1 MRVQGTLVKVVI
13 LFSLVNVGHA
23 QTAQSSAREVQCEPA
38 VYRPAASFISWD
50 DDPVYSMRPVFHTAV
65 GDDLYYVGDILRLTQ
80 KDFASIVREMNAG
93 RSDIDRIIFD
103 AREIIVEGPLS
114 FEHAELVFRSDILT
128 FGPEGRISF
137 VGAVDQAHTDRVRIV
152 TRSLRFNNS
161 LPYPFQFEIEKG
173 DSRVVEIT
181 ASEVVQSGTPLTQS
195 SAPNALWANTLT
207 GAYNLAPLDPAVFK
221 TTVGDKAAET
231 VKHTT
236 ADEVAWPQYTVAKLL
251 KFHNRDPYGKDNLD
265 LLRTKMAELTPVIE
279 VVHSPG
285 TITQF
290 YRLNNRIEA
299 RVDQFGHRANYTPR
313 ISLQQQTKST
323 EDIGSELT
331 DGQFFS
337 NLRKLIVEA
346 YTKPKVDQTE
356 VDGLADSVKKRQ
368 EEQAEFTVA
377 MDKLENDNR
386 QHHTA
391 FLQLKEQIAKRQQEI
406 ARATQEEID
415 KQKTAAD
422 VKRGFSVG
430 TAVVAVA
437 VSIVATPAAGA
448 AVGAGGNLIG
458 NLVYANQS
466 GKVDLET
473 IATALADAG
482 KYYDAMDKTFKAW
495 DSFKAAQG
503 TATAVLIDGKKVTVK
518 DPTPDDKNHTREVT
532 KEEAAKNWGKSA
544 KDLFSAFYDIY
555 DTLKP
560 QKPTPLDLT
569 KKEDA
574 DPQLMAYIA
583 QLAEVQS
590 QESKTLD
597 AIQAALGQQAIAV
610 QAQEEELA
618 QLRDLRDSKVVN
630 DADYERWKMASLS
643 LWQSE
648 VGRVSDSVYTLNRAY
663 FYATGRTI
671 DRTKAIADYFDEIQ
685 ASMMTG
691 LYDPTMLAEDTTPA
705 GLEKALARQ
714 QLHIKM
720 AVEATT
726 ISATRGWNDYAT
738 SLARNPDHFREV
750 YEFRLADPDL
760 QKAGFL
766 RALNAQIRL
775 KIALKDESPTLI
787 PLPVPMEILPTQT
800 PGPEWLTDMAITKI
814 EFSQGAGAVGNSG
827 LTFILV
833 HPGYGKLFRADGTCS
848 VFDMRDP
855 NTIAQRQRT
864 TPIGSIDPRWQTRP
878 VEKIDTQGAS
888 GYYAFYPLRTEL
900 LLMVQVTSRNW
911 KAIPEVKYLQIGL
924 EQLR

>member
-1 MRVQGTLVKVVI
+1 MRIRGTLVAAAILVSFLDVI
-13 LFSLVNVGHA
+13 RA
-23 QTAQSSAREVQCEPA
+23 QTPISSAREVQCAPA
-38 VYRPAASFISWD
+38 VYRPATSFISWD
-50 DDPVYSMRPVFHTAV
+50 DDPVYTMRPVFHTVV

-103 AREIIVEGPLS
+103 AREIIIEGPLS
-114 FEHAELVFRSDILT
+114 FEHAELIFRSDILT
-128 FGPEGRISF
+128 FGPGGRISF
-137 VGAVDQAHTDRVRIV
+137 VGAVDQTHTDRIRIV

-161 LPYPFQFEIEKG
+161 LPYPFQFEIEKETR
-173 DSRVVEIT
+173 RVVEIT
-181 ASEVVQSGTPLTQS
+181 AAEVVQSGRPLTPS

-207 GAYNLAPLDPAVFK
+207 GAYSLAPLDPAVFK
-221 TTVGDKAAET
+221 MTLGDQAGQA
-231 VKHTT
+231 VKRST

-323 EDIGSELT
+323 EDIGGELT
-331 DGQFFS
+331 EGQFFS

-377 MDKLENDNR
+377 MDKLENQNR

-458 NLVYANQS
+458 NLIYANQG

-503 TATAVLIDGKKVTVK
+503 TATAVLIEGKKVTVK
-518 DPTPDDKNHTREVT
+518 DPTPDDKNHTKEVT
-532 KEEAAKNWGKSA
+532 KEEAAKDW
-544 KDLFSAFYDIY
+544 
-555 DTLKP
+555 
-560 QKPTPLDLT
+560 
-569 KKEDA
+569 
-574 DPQLMAYIA
+574 
-583 QLAEVQS
+583 
-590 QESKTLD
+590 
-597 AIQAALGQQAIAV
+597 
-610 QAQEEELA
+610 
-618 QLRDLRDSKVVN
+618 
-630 DADYERWKMASLS
+630 
-643 LWQSE
+643 
-648 VGRVSDSVYTLNRAY
+648 
-663 FYATGRTI
+663 
-671 DRTKAIADYFDEIQ
+671 
-685 ASMMTG
+685 
-691 LYDPTMLAEDTTPA
+691 
-705 GLEKALARQ
+705 EKAQR
-714 QLHIKM
+714 ICSRRS
-720 AVEATT
+720 TT
-726 ISATRGWNDYAT
+726 STIRSNPR
-738 SLARNPDHFREV
+738 SLPH
-750 YEFRLADPDL
+750 
-760 QKAGFL
+760 
-766 RALNAQIRL
+766 
-775 KIALKDESPTLI
+775 
-787 PLPVPMEILPTQT
+787 
-800 PGPEWLTDMAITKI
+800 LT
-814 EFSQGAGAVGNSG
+814 
-827 LTFILV
+827 
-833 HPGYGKLFRADGTCS
+833 
-848 VFDMRDP
+848 
-855 NTIAQRQRT
+855 
-864 TPIGSIDPRWQTRP
+864 
-878 VEKIDTQGAS
+878 
-888 GYYAFYPLRTEL
+888 
-900 LLMVQVTSRNW
+900 
-911 KAIPEVKYLQIGL
+911 
-924 EQLR
+924 